1 MADVADSDHSG
12 SVTGSAELV
21 ATCRRDIPVLTEQ
34 LIAAIFTDNPEWTD
48 YSAVSSADLR
58 EGCRR
63 FLTRVLELIDGSEPD
78 ADRDDVAAA
87 IGAHRAVQ
95 GVPLEAMLRTFRLG
109 GRVVWE
115 ALLDRAGALSAA
127 DFRQMGTAMWA
138 VIDGMS
144 SALVTSYRGAE
155 LDRVRLDERRR
166 HALIEDVLAGRGRD
180 ARFAQRASREL
191 NIPVTGDYLVVA
203 ARGDAYPLRLGTE
216 TALAAHG
223 YRSVWHDRGD
233 YTVGIIALERHAS
246 GHLSTVLEPLV
257 RGRAG
262 LSPAVTG
269 LAEVETAHTLATLA
283 IDTIAEDAHNVV
295 VSLHDR
301 YPEALMLRSPD
312 LARLLVG
319 RLLGPIL
326 DLPVKERDL
335 LLTTLRVWLA
345 EDCSAA
351 HAAPLLHC
359 HRNTVLN
366 RLQRAAVLLGRP
378 LDGQRFHLE
387 LSLALLAHTLA
398 ETAAD

>member
-1 MADVADSDHSG
+1 MVA
-12 SVTGSAELV
+12 A
-21 ATCRRDIPVLTEQ
+21 CRGDIPLLSER

-48 YSAVSSADLR
+48 YSAVTRADLR
-58 EGCRR
+58 DGCRR
-63 FLTRVLELIDGSEPD
+63 FLTRVLDLVDDKRLD
-78 ADRDDVAAA
+78 AERDDVAAA

-109 GRVVWE
+109 GRIIWE
-115 ALLDRAGALSAA
+115 ALLDRAGAISAA
-127 DFRQMGTAMWA
+127 DFREMGTAMWA
-138 VIDGMS
+138 VIDGLS

-155 LDRVRLDERRR
+155 LNRVRLDERRR

-191 NIPVTGDYLVVA
+191 NIPVTGDYLVIA

-223 YRSVWHDRGD
+223 LRSVWHDRGD
-233 YTVGIIALERHAS
+233 HTVGIIALEHHAPAR
-246 GHLSTVLEPLV
+246 LATVLESLV
-257 RGRAG
+257 RGRAA

-269 LAEVETAHTLATLA
+269 IAEVDTAHTLATLA
-283 IDTIAEDAHNVV
+283 LDTIAADARGVV

-301 YPEALMLRSPD
+301 YPEALLLRSPD
-312 LARLLVG
+312 LAQLLVG

-326 DLPVKERDL
+326 DQPAKERDL

-345 EDCSAA
+345 QDCSAA

-366 RLQRAAVLLGRP
+366 RLRRAAALLGHP

-387 LSLALLAHTLA
+387 LSLALLAHTVVEIA
-398 ETAAD
+398 TD